1 MNKTDFVAAL
11 ARHGEISKVDAE
23 KLFQVFRHT
32 LETELPAAG
41 KIVFPGFLT
50 IEGVEKPAR
59 KGRNPA
65 TGQELDIPA
74 KKSIK
79 IKAGKEFAD
88 RINH

>member
-11 ARHGEISKVDAE
+11 AQHGAMSKVDAE

-50 IEGVEKPAR
+50 IEVVEKPAR
-59 KGRNPA
+59 KARNPA
-65 TGQELDIPA
+65 TGQEIDVPA
-74 KKSIK
+74 KKSVK
-79 IKAGKEFAD
+79 IRVGKEFAD
-88 RINH
+88 KVNH

>member
-32 LETELPAAG
+32 LESELLEAG

-50 IEGVEKPAR
+50 IEVVDKPAR
-59 KGRNPA
+59 KARNPA
-65 TGQELDIPA
+65 TGQEIDVPA
-74 KKSIK
+74 KKSVK
-79 IKAGKEFAD
+79 IRAGKEFAD
-88 RINH
+88 KVNH

>member
-1 MNKTDFVAAL
+1 MNKTEFVVAL
-11 ARHGEISKVDAE
+11 AQHGAMSKVDAE

-50 IEGVEKPAR
+50 IEVVEKPAR